1 MNHGLIPYVG
11 GKHRLA
17 HRLVDFCAVPPADT
31 FIDVFGGSAAV
42 TLAAGDR
49 FGKLIYN
56 DVDGDLVNL
65 FRVISDPVT
74 RVALFKLLRWLPP
87 SRRIFEDDYRQY
99 VAGGFSFH
107 AVADPVERARRT
119 FYRHCFAFGGKVR
132 SGGFAVSTGDRD
144 RIKEVPRYR
153 NTLRKLARIGG
164 LFRKVIVENLH
175 YSELIRIHGRRP
187 DAVLFI
193 DPPYHGS
200 EDYYSRTFSPGDH
213 TFLASQLAAVPGR
226 VVCTYYDTP
235 AIRELYPEPLWTWH
249 SVAATKNSAFTK
261 GNKVTTTEHVI
272 IKEARPK

>member
-17 HRLVDFCAVPPADT
+17 SRLVNLCAVPPGNT
-31 FIDVFGGSAAV
+31 LVDVFGGSAAV
-42 TLAAGDR
+42 TLAATQR

-65 FRVISDPVT
+65 FRVLSDANT
-74 RVALFKLLRWLPP
+74 RQSLFRLLRWLPP
-87 SRRIFEDDYRQY
+87 SRRVFEDDYRQY
-99 VAGGFSFH
+99 VAGGYSFH
-107 AVADPVERARRT
+107 AVPDPVERARRT

-132 SGGFAVSTGDRD
+132 SGGFAISTGDRD
-144 RIKEVPRYR
+144 RIKEVARYR
-153 NTLRKLARIGG
+153 NALRKLARIGD
-164 LFRKVIVENLH
+164 LFRRVMIENLH

-200 EDYYSRTFSPGDH
+200 EDYYSRTFGPGDH
-213 TFLASQLAAVPGR
+213 TFLANQLAAVPAR

-235 AIRELYPEPLWTWH
+235 AIRTLYPEPLWRWK
-249 SVAATKNSAFTK
+249 SIAATKNSALTR
-261 GNKVTTTEHVI
+261 GSKVLTAEHVI
-272 IKEARPK
+272 IKEAAPV